1 MTPSNGTDMLDLFD
15 KGGGGGGGGSGGGG
29 GGGGSSGGSGGA
41 VKSSTKKRGLEGILS
56 GIGELWEKEEYET
69 EFDVNDFVRS
79 LDK

>member
-29 GGGGSSGGSGGA
+29 GGA
-41 VKSSTKKRGLEGILS
+41 VKSSAKKRGLEGILS

>member
-1 MTPSNGTDMLDLFD
+1 MASMTPSNGTDMLDLFD
-15 KGGGGGGGGSGGGG
+15 KGGGDSVGGGGT
-29 GGGGSSGGSGGA
+29 